1 MAVQSESEMSEKSNY
16 YSHVRHDVLAHIPPN
31 VKRVLSIG
39 CGEGQ
44 TEAQLVARGVKVTAV
59 ELNPVAAKVAAAA
72 GIEVICGDAS
82 SSTLSSSG
90 VLFDCLIYSDVLEH
104 IVDPESVLREHVPLL
119 APEGI
124 VIVSV
129 PNFRN
134 YSVFWQL
141 FLAGHIHYR
150 DSGIFDRTHVRLTT
164 RRLIQEWFSNVGLQT
179 KEIDYRVGR
188 TRDRLFSMASLGLM
202 REFLAQQV
210 ILVGARKK

>member
-1 MAVQSESEMSEKSNY
+1 MTETSSY
-16 YSHVRHDVLAHIPPN
+16 YSHIRHDVLAHVPPN

-44 TEAQLVARGVKVTAV
+44 TEAQLVARGVQVTAI

-72 GIEVICGDAS
+72 GIEVVCGDAS
-82 SSTLSSSG
+82 SSTLFSSG

-104 IVDPESVLREHVPLL
+104 IMDPESVLREHLPLL

-129 PNFRN
+129 PNFRH
-134 YSVFWQL
+134 YAVFWEL
-141 FLAGHIHYR
+141 FVAGHVHYT
-150 DSGIFDRTHVRLTT
+150 DAGFFDRTHLRITT
-164 RRLIQEWFSNVGLQT
+164 RRMIQEWFSNVGLQT
-179 KEIDYRVGR
+179 KEIDYRMNR
-188 TRDRLFSMASLGLM
+188 TRDKLVSKASLGLL

-210 ILVGARKK
+210 ILVGCLKK